1 MKTGHFSLAVLL
13 GGASILLLPAPSRAG
28 TPGTQTEESYRR
40 ANLVLN
46 KSAEALGGWERLENL
61 VSISITAEGHEN
73 LEAQVQGIHPEK
85 DTIRPH
91 GEKLVVNLRDE
102 KAAYERRTPRNG
114 SSLRWRKFIY
124 AGDFYIFADH
134 TSRRASRR
142 ELATAAR
149 ERSNLARRIPHL
161 LLLEISRHRAGLR
174 WLGEHT
180 FDGRKHSAIA
190 YPLPSGL
197 QLTLYFDSASH
208 LLTKFEYLLS
218 LPTRGD
224 TVVAYEYPEYRRR
237 TELGWFPTGHRITVG
252 GSVLQQVK
260 YTRVAVNS
268 PEEDKFFEV
277 PAEYFEPPSP
287 PPARAP
293 VRPRPAPGSVTEI
306 GEGVYMLHRLAGFNV
321 VFAEFKEF
329 ILAVEAPE
337 HFPFLE
343 QIPPGNYSAASRVT
357 ESFIDKIKESVPGK
371 PIRFVVLSH
380 HHSDHAGGA
389 RAFLAE
395 GATVLVSPGNADF
408 LKRMVEAPHT
418 IKPDHGSAAPLPLS
432 LKIVNDKK
440 IITDGDQTVEII
452 NVGKNPH
459 TEENLV
465 VYFPKQKILFQSD
478 LFYYSEGAA
487 FPPPN
492 RITMNRFFAQW
503 LRQKKLVPEKIY
515 AFHGLGFATPE
526 HVKLMLGPAFQ

>member
-1 MKTGHFSLAVLL
+1 MVLL
-13 GGASILLLPAPSRAG
+13 GGAYFLLLPAPARAG
-28 TPGTQTEESYRR
+28 TPGNQTGESYRR

-46 KSAEALGGWERLENL
+46 KSAEALGGWERLEAL
-61 VSISITAEGHEN
+61 VSISITAEGQEN

-91 GEKLVVNLRDE
+91 QEKLVINLRDE
-102 KAAYERRTPRNG
+102 KAAYERRTPRND
-114 SSLRWRKFIY
+114 SSLRWRRFIY
-124 AGDFYIFADH
+124 AGDTYIFADH
-134 TSRRASRR
+134 TSRRAGRR
-142 ELATAAR
+142 ELATATR

-161 LLLEISRHRAGLR
+161 LLLEISRRRAGLR

-180 FDGRKHSAIA
+180 SDGNRQYALA

-197 QLTLYFDSASH
+197 QLSLYFDPASH
-208 LLTKFEYLLS
+208 LLSKFEYLMS
-218 LPTRGD
+218 LPARGD
-224 TVVAYEYPEYRRR
+224 TVVAYEYPEYRRKK
-237 TELGWFPTGHRITVG
+237 ELGWFPTGHRITVG
-252 GSVLQQVK
+252 GRVLQEVK
-260 YTRVAVNS
+260 YTHVAVNS

-277 PAEYFEPPSP
+277 PAAYFEPSSP
-287 PPARAP
+287 PPAEEPA
-293 VRPRPAPGSVTEI
+293 RPRPAPGSVTEI

-337 HFPFLE
+337 RFAWLE

-418 IKPDHGSAAPLPLS
+418 IKPDRGASPS
-432 LKIVNDKK
+432 RRVNVEIINDKK

-492 RITMNRFFAQW
+492 RVTMNRFFAQW
-503 LRQKKLVPEKIY
+503 LRQKNLAPEKIY